1 MQQHGPDHFAYA
13 LLSNTEEFL
22 EMLGQIIFIKALL
35 ALLEARGAV
44 EHAAPARSTTV

>member
-1 MQQHGPDHFAYA
+1 VQQHGPDHFAYA

-22 EMLGQIIFIKALL
+22 ELLGQIIFIKALL

-44 EHAAPARSTTV
+44 EHIAPVRPTNV